1 MKKIF
6 NCLLILICLLIMT
19 SCETLDS
26 SWRITN
32 FFSFSVLEYGNI
44 YDLPK
49 PVDATNLQAMSA
61 DDIEFQTSKDGFL
74 KYVSNIYEFLKSKKF
89 QYIGTRGEVL
99 STFFGGAPTY
109 AFYECDELSD
119 FCEIRDDGLVNENIY
134 RFVWSNSLTEYSE
147 LVDDCCITMKFV
159 EDSETDVN
167 AYMYITGSWVLTSYV
182 YKEYKTLPMGYFS
195 QWLREN
201 PNIVEIRREISYALA
216 IFCA

>member
-1 MKKIF
+1 M
-6 NCLLILICLLIMT
+6 
-19 SCETLDS
+19 
-26 SWRITN
+26 
-32 FFSFSVLEYGNI
+32 
-44 YDLPK
+44 
-49 PVDATNLQAMSA
+49 
-61 DDIEFQTSKDGFL
+61 
-74 KYVSNIYEFLKSKKF
+74 
-89 QYIGTRGEVL
+89 
-99 STFFGGAPTY
+99 
-109 AFYECDELSD
+109 SD

-216 IFCA
+216 KPGTLKKVSYTNGEYDIKNTRFYASDTVTETENEEYNERQAEAVLKLIKK